1 MKMRQLKTKS
11 IFTVLLVAV
20 LAFTCFELGLW
31 QLHRAQQSHSL
42 SLNQPEKPTVAL
54 TSIASAGTN
63 LTPAAINRIVSISGR
78 YTHTYAAQG
87 QFPLNGNGVKSKY
100 SRSLEVRLLQIGND
114 EGILVVRGLD
124 QSVPQTLNEKV
135 SIIGRLYPRQS
146 SDFAVAGKDELSRI
160 DPALIV
166 GDTKLKLLD
175 GYIIVKSEQTSM
187 GQSISDMPIASPQI
201 HSAVAGFYWQHISYV
216 IIWWL
221 MALIVIALPI
231 FSRKADKVEA

>member
-1 MKMRQLKTKS
+1 MRQLKTKS

-20 LAFTCFELGLW
+20 LTFTFFELGIW
-31 QLHRAQQSHSL
+31 QLHRAEQSHSL
-42 SLNQPEKPTVAL
+42 SHNQPEKPIVAL
-54 TSIASAGTN
+54 NSIATADSN
-63 LTPAAINRIVSISGR
+63 LAPDAVNRIVSVIGR
-78 YTHTYAAQG
+78 YVHTYVAQG
-87 QFPLNGNGVKSKY
+87 QFPLSSNGANSKY
-100 SRSLEVRLLQIGND
+100 PRSLEVRLLQIGND
-114 EGILVVRGLD
+114 KGILVVRGLA

-135 SIIGRLYPRQS
+135 SIVGRLYPRQS
-146 SDFAVAGKDELSRI
+146 ADFAVAGNDELSRI

-175 GYIIVKSEQTSM
+175 GYIIVRSEQTVM
-187 GQSISDMPIASPQI
+187 GQSISDAPIATPQI